1 MPEKYTGKGAGNIM
15 GKSPGDVKA
24 KPQQPKFRGED
35 GYGGD
40 HNSSKEETKCVN
52 YKR

>member
-1 MPEKYTGKGAGNIM
+1 MPKMDYKGKGAGIM

-35 GYGGD
+35 GHGGD